1 MRTIFGEE
9 VGLLEMGSS
18 RSENQP
24 PTGTRLA
31 VERLNG
37 AIADGINWLLLRQDP
52 EGFWVG
58 MLESNS
64 CIEAQWILAMHFLGI
79 EDKKK
84 LDGMVASI
92 LNEQRADGSWEVYH
106 NAPAGD
112 INTTVECYAALR
124 AAGFSPHDEPISRA
138 RDWILERGGLSQ
150 TRVFT
155 RYWLAFIGEWPW
167 QDTPTL
173 PPELICAPLWFP
185 FNIYHFASWARATI
199 IPLSVLSARRPVKAL
214 PPESRLDELYPDGRA
229 LFNYRLTPKKRFFSW
244 ESFFLMADRLLSR
257 YVEFPIR
264 PGREL
269 AIRLCIEWVIKHQD
283 ADGAWGGIQPP
294 WIYSLM
300 ALYTEGY
307 GADHPVVSKGIKA
320 LDAHWSY
327 ERDGGLY
334 IQASESPVWD
344 TVLTLQAFLDSGRS
358 PANCPAMIRA
368 LDWLA
373 QKQVTAP
380 GDWQIKV
387 SSASPGGW
395 SFERANDSYPDV
407 DDTAV
412 AVLVLARARG
422 ALGDPASID
431 HAIRRA
437 VRWILALQCSNGGW
451 ASFDRDNTNSLLTK
465 LPFCDFGEVLDP
477 PTVDVTAHVVEALAH
492 LGWTVRDTPVARAL
506 TFIKAAQ
513 EEDGSWFGRWGVN
526 HIYGTAAVLP
536 SLAAIGENMT
546 SNYVLRACDW
556 IAEHQNTDG
565 GWGETPASYVDT
577 SLRGIGDSTAS
588 QTAWALMALLATPVS
603 RYISVI
609 QSGVDYL
616 LRTQYDGTWHEPQ
629 YTGTGFPGYGVG
641 SRLQGDG
648 HGRTV
653 SIRQG
658 LEVSRGF
665 MINYNLYRHY
675 FPLMALCRALMRFE
689 SDHRESFGKL
699 TPSTEFAPAQAQTI
713 GKRRI
718 FGPRWV
724 RYRGR
729 IVARRLIR
737 KTAKILLAVS
747 ERRGFL
753 IGTRRARRA
762 EKPRAE
768 DAEERS
774 GSEATGGQRQ

>member
-1 MRTIFGEE
+1 MRTTFGEE
-9 VGLLEMGSS
+9 VSPSETYCSLG
-18 RSENQP
+18 ENQP
-24 PTGTRLA
+24 PDGMRLA
-31 VERLNG
+31 ADRLNR
-37 AIADGINWLLLRQDP
+37 AIAEGINWLLARQDP

-79 EDKKK
+79 RDERK

-92 LNEQRADGSWEVYH
+92 LNEQRPDGSWEVYH
-106 NAPAGD
+106 NAPGGD
-112 INTTVECYAALR
+112 INSTVECYAALR
-124 AAGFSPHDEPISRA
+124 AAGFSPGDEPISRA
-138 RDWILERGGLSQ
+138 RAWILERGGLSQ

-155 RYWLAFIGEWPW
+155 RYWLALIGEWPW
-167 QDTPTL
+167 QATPTL
-173 PPELICAPLWFP
+173 PPELICTPLWFP

-199 IPLSVLSARRPVKAL
+199 IPLSVLSARRPVKPL
-214 PPESRLDELYPDGRA
+214 PPESRLDELYPEGRA
-229 LFNYRLTPKKRFFSW
+229 AFDYRLTPKKRFFSW
-244 ESFFLMADRLLSR
+244 EGFFLMADRLLSR

-269 AIRLCIEWVIKHQD
+269 AIRLCIEWIIKHQD

-307 GADHPVVSKGIKA
+307 GVDHPVVSKGIMA

-334 IQASESPVWD
+334 IQASESPIWD
-344 TVLTLQAFLDSGRS
+344 TVLTLQAFLDSGRL
-358 PANCPAMIRA
+358 PVHCPAMIRA
-368 LDWLA
+368 LNWLT

-380 GDWQIKV
+380 GDWQVKV
-387 SSASPGGW
+387 SSAFPGGW

-412 AVLVLARARG
+412 AVLVLARARN
-422 ALGDPASID
+422 AFGDPAPID
-431 HAIRRA
+431 HAIKRA
-437 VRWILALQCSNGGW
+437 VRWILALQSSNGGW
-451 ASFDRDNTNSLLTK
+451 ASFDRDNTNSLLAK

-506 TFIKAAQ
+506 AFIKAAQ
-513 EEDGSWFGRWGVN
+513 EGDGSWFGRWGVN

-536 SLAAIGENMT
+536 ALAAIGENMT
-546 SNYVLRACDW
+546 AEYVLRACDW
-556 IAEHQNTDG
+556 IAVHQNADG

-588 QTAWALMALLATPVS
+588 QTAWALMALLATPVP
-603 RYISVI
+603 RYDSVI

-616 LRTQYDGTWHEPQ
+616 LRTQHDGTWHEPQ

-641 SRLQGDG
+641 SRLQGDV
-648 HGRTV
+648 HARTV

-675 FPLMALCRALMRFE
+675 FPLMALSRALKRFE
-689 SDHRESFGKL
+689 TDPRASNDEL
-699 TPSTEFAPAQAQTI
+699 APATRFGPLQTQTL
-713 GKRRI
+713 GKRGILGSR
-718 FGPRWV
+718 RS

-737 KTAKILLAVS
+737 KTAQILLAGAQ
-747 ERRGFL
+747 RPRK
-753 IGTRRARRA
+753 A
-762 EKPRAE
+762 EK
-768 DAEERS
+768 
-774 GSEATGGQRQ
+774 GSRISR

>member
-1 MRTIFGEE
+1 MFGEE
-9 VGLLEMGSS
+9 GVSLSDMGNPNG
-18 RSENQP
+18 NQA
-24 PTGTRLA
+24 PTGSTA
-31 VERLNG
+31 DVDCLNG
-37 AIADGINWLLLRQDP
+37 AIAGAIEWLLQRQDP

-79 EDKKK
+79 RDEKK
-84 LDGMVASI
+84 LAGMVASI
-92 LNEQRADGSWEVYH
+92 LNEQRVDGSWEVYH

-124 AAGFSPHDEPISRA
+124 AAGFSPNQEPISRA
-138 RDWILERGGLSQ
+138 RAWILERGGLSQ

-155 RYWLAFIGEWPW
+155 RYWLALIGEWPW
-167 QDTPTL
+167 QDTPAL

-199 IPLSVLSARRPVKAL
+199 IPLSVLSARRPVRIL
-214 PPESRLDELYPDGRA
+214 PPESRLDELYPVGRDA
-229 LFNYRLTPKKRFFSW
+229 FDYRLTPKKRFFSW

-264 PGREL
+264 PGRGL
-269 AIRLCIEWVIKHQD
+269 AIRLCIEWIIKHQD

-294 WIYSLM
+294 WVYSLM
-300 ALYTEGY
+300 ALHTEGY
-307 GADHPVVSKGIKA
+307 GVSHPILSKGIKA

-334 IQASESPVWD
+334 IQASESPIWD
-344 TVLTLQAFLDSGRS
+344 TELTLQAFLDSGRS
-358 PANCPAMIRA
+358 PANCEAMVRA
-368 LDWLA
+368 MDWLVR
-373 QKQVTAP
+373 KQVTAP

-387 SSASPGGW
+387 SSVSPGGW

-412 AVLVLARARG
+412 AVLVLARART
-422 ALGDPASID
+422 ALGNEATID
-431 HAIRRA
+431 HAIKRA
-437 VRWILALQCSNGGW
+437 VGWILALQCSNGGW
-451 ASFDRDNTNSLLTK
+451 ASFDRDNTNSLLAK

-506 TFIKAAQ
+506 AFIKAAQ

-536 SLAAIGENMT
+536 ALAAIGENMT
-546 SNYVLRACDW
+546 AEYVLRACDW
-556 IAEHQNTDG
+556 IAEHQNADG

-588 QTAWALMALLATPVS
+588 QTAWALMALLATPDS
-603 RYISVI
+603 RYRSII
-609 QSGVDYL
+609 HAGVGYL
-616 LRTQYDGTWHEPQ
+616 LRTQHDGTWHEPQ

-641 SRLQGDG
+641 SRLNENV
-648 HGRTV
+648 HERTV

-658 LEVSRGF
+658 LEVGRGF

-675 FPLMALCRALMRFE
+675 FPLMALSRALARLASDEREKVGELLATTRFR
-689 SDHRESFGKL
+689 SLQTQAIVSAN
-699 TPSTEFAPAQAQTI
+699 APVP
-713 GKRRI
+713 RRI
-718 FGPRWV
+718 
-724 RYRGR
+724 RYRGK

-737 KTAKILLAVS
+737 KTAKIFLAVS
-747 ERRGFL
+747 EGRQSNF
-753 IGTRRARRA
+753 TRRA
-762 EKPRAE
+762 
-768 DAEERS
+768 
-774 GSEATGGQRQ
+774 QRL

>member
-1 MRTIFGEE
+1 
-9 VGLLEMGSS
+9 MGRNSN
-18 RSENQP
+18 ENQAP
-24 PTGTRLA
+24 SGTTPGVDCLSRA
-31 VERLNG
+31 IAG
-37 AIADGINWLLLRQDP
+37 AIEWLLQRQDP

-64 CIEAQWILAMHFLGI
+64 CMEAQWILAMHFLGI
-79 EDKKK
+79 RDEKK
-84 LDGMVASI
+84 LAGMVASI

-124 AAGFSPHDEPISRA
+124 AAGFSADQEPVSRA
-138 RDWILERGGLSQ
+138 RAWILERGGLSQ

-155 RYWLAFIGEWPW
+155 RYWLALIGEWPW
-167 QDTPTL
+167 QDTPTV
-173 PPELICAPLWFP
+173 PPELICTPLWFP

-199 IPLSVLSARRPVKAL
+199 IPLSVLSARRPVRIL
-214 PPESRLDELYPDGRA
+214 PPASRLDELYPVGRDA
-229 LFNYRLTPKKRFFSW
+229 FDYRLTPKKRFFSW

-264 PGREL
+264 PGRAL
-269 AIRLCIEWVIKHQD
+269 AIRLCIEWIIKHQD

-300 ALYTEGY
+300 ALHTEGY
-307 GADHPVVSKGIKA
+307 GVSHPVVSKGIKA

-334 IQASESPVWD
+334 IQASESPIWD

-358 PANCPAMIRA
+358 PANCKAMVRA
-368 LDWLA
+368 MDWLV

-387 SSASPGGW
+387 SSVSPGGW

-412 AVLVLARARG
+412 AVLVLARART
-422 ALGDPASID
+422 ALGNDAAID
-431 HAIRRA
+431 HAIKRA
-437 VRWILALQCSNGGW
+437 VGWILGLQCSNGGW
-451 ASFDRDNTNSLLTK
+451 ASFDRDNTNSLLAK

-506 TFIKAAQ
+506 AFIKTAQ

-536 SLAAIGENMT
+536 ALAAIGENMT
-546 SNYVLRACDW
+546 AEYVLRACDW
-556 IAEHQNTDG
+556 IAEHQNADG

-588 QTAWALMALLATPVS
+588 QTAWALMALLATPDS
-603 RYISVI
+603 RYLSII
-609 QSGVDYL
+609 QAGVGFL
-616 LRTQYDGTWHEPQ
+616 LRTQHDGTWHEPQ

-641 SRLQGDG
+641 SRLNENV
-648 HGRTV
+648 HERTV

-658 LEVSRGF
+658 LEVGRGF

-675 FPLMALCRALMRFE
+675 FPLMALSRALARLKSDQREKVVELLATARFR
-689 SDHRESFGKL
+689 SLQTQVIMNGN
-699 TPSTEFAPAQAQTI
+699 APVP
-713 GKRRI
+713 RR
-718 FGPRWV
+718 V
-724 RYRGR
+724 RYKGR

-747 ERRGFL
+747 ERRQSN
-753 IGTRRARRA
+753 IARRVQG
-762 EKPRAE
+762 P
-768 DAEERS
+768 
-774 GSEATGGQRQ
+774 

>member
-1 MRTIFGEE
+1 MKRGMRTKSGEE
-9 VGLLEMGSS
+9 VSLSEA
-18 RSENQP
+18 RNDPSENQAP
-24 PTGTRLA
+24 AGTRLSADRLSRA
-31 VERLNG
+31 VEE
-37 AIADGINWLLLRQDP
+37 GINWLLARQDP

-64 CIEAQWILAMHFLGI
+64 CIEAQWILAMHFLGHR
-79 EDKKK
+79 DDRK
-84 LDGMVASI
+84 LDGMIASI
-92 LNEQRADGSWEVYH
+92 LNEQRSDGSWEVYH

-124 AAGFSPHDEPISRA
+124 AAGFSADEEPISRA

-155 RYWLAFIGEWPW
+155 RYWLALIGEWPW
-167 QDTPTL
+167 QNTPTL

-199 IPLSVLSARRPVKAL
+199 IPLSVLSARRPVKPL
-214 PPESRLDELYPDGRA
+214 PPQSRLNELYPEGRA
-229 LFNYRLTPKKRFFSW
+229 AFNYRLNPKKRFFSW
-244 ESFFLMADRLLSR
+244 EGFFLMADRLLSR

-269 AIRLCIEWVIKHQD
+269 AIRLCIEWIIRHQD

-307 GADHPVVSKGIKA
+307 EVDHPVVSKGIKA

-358 PANCPAMIRA
+358 PANCPAMMRA
-368 LDWLA
+368 LNWLA

-387 SSASPGGW
+387 SSVSPGGW

-412 AVLVLARARG
+412 AILVLARARS
-422 ALGDPASID
+422 AYEDPGSID
-431 HAIRRA
+431 HAIKRA

-451 ASFDRDNTNSLLTK
+451 ASFDRDNTNSLLAK

-492 LGWTVRDTPVARAL
+492 LGWTVRDTPVARAVA
-506 TFIKAAQ
+506 FIKAAQ

-536 SLAAIGENMT
+536 ALAAIGENMAAG
-546 SNYVLRACDW
+546 YVLRACEW
-556 IAEHQNTDG
+556 IADHQNCDG

-588 QTAWALMALLATPVS
+588 QTAWALIALLATPTS
-603 RYISVI
+603 RFNSVI
-609 QSGVDYL
+609 ESGVNYL
-616 LRTQYDGTWHEPQ
+616 LRTQHDGTWHEPQ

-641 SRLQGDG
+641 SRLQGG
-648 HGRTV
+648 VHERTV

-658 LEVSRGF
+658 LEVGRGF

-675 FPLMALCRALMRFE
+675 FPLMALSRTLSRFE
-689 SDHRESFGKL
+689 SESRKDPASLRPL
-699 TPSTEFAPAQAQTI
+699 TRLGPMHTQTI
-713 GKRRI
+713 GKRRT
-718 FGPRWV
+718 FSSRRV
-724 RYRGR
+724 SYRGK
-729 IVARRLIR
+729 IVARKLILE
-737 KTAKILLAVS
+737 TAKILIAVS
-747 ERRGFL
+747 QRRQHFIGARGRQRAEQTARRG
-753 IGTRRARRA
+753 R
-762 EKPRAE
+762 
-768 DAEERS
+768 
-774 GSEATGGQRQ
+774 

>member
-1 MRTIFGEE
+1 VSPSEIYCSPG
-9 VGLLEMGSS
+9 
-18 RSENQP
+18 ENQP
-24 PTGTRLA
+24 PDGMRLA
-31 VERLNG
+31 TDRLNL
-37 AIADGINWLLLRQDP
+37 AIADGIKWLLVRQDP
-52 EGFWVG
+52 DGFWVG

-79 EDKKK
+79 RDDRK

-92 LNEQRADGSWEVYH
+92 LNEQRPDGSWEVYH
-106 NAPAGD
+106 NAPGGD
-112 INTTVECYAALR
+112 INSTVECYAALR
-124 AAGFSPHDEPISRA
+124 AAGFSPEDEPVSRA
-138 RDWILERGGLSQ
+138 RAWILGRGGLSQ

-155 RYWLAFIGEWPW
+155 RYWLALIGEWPW
-167 QDTPTL
+167 QATPTL
-173 PPELICAPLWFP
+173 PPELICTPLWFP

-199 IPLSVLSARRPVKAL
+199 IPLSVLSARRPIKPL
-214 PPESRLDELYPDGRA
+214 PPESRLDELFPEGRA
-229 LFNYRLTPKKRFFSW
+229 AFDYRLTPKKRFFSW
-244 ESFFLMADRLLSR
+244 EGFFLMADRLLSR

-269 AIRLCIEWVIKHQD
+269 AIRLCIEWIIKHQD

-307 GADHPVVSKGIKA
+307 GVDHPVVSKGVKA

-334 IQASESPVWD
+334 IQASESPIWD
-344 TVLTLQAFLDSGRS
+344 TVLTLQAFLDSGRLPENS
-358 PANCPAMIRA
+358 PAMIRA
-368 LDWLA
+368 LNWLT

-380 GDWQIKV
+380 GDWQVKV

-412 AVLVLARARG
+412 AVLVLARARN
-422 ALGDPASID
+422 AFGDPAPID
-431 HAIRRA
+431 HAIKRA
-437 VRWILALQCSNGGW
+437 VRWILALQSSNGGW

-506 TFIKAAQ
+506 AFIKTAQ
-513 EEDGSWFGRWGVN
+513 EDDGSWFGRWGVN

-536 SLAAIGENMT
+536 ALAAIGENMT
-546 SNYVLRACDW
+546 ADYVLQACDW
-556 IAEHQNTDG
+556 IAAHQNPDG

-588 QTAWALMALLATPVS
+588 QTAWALMALLATPTP
-603 RYISVI
+603 RYHSVI

-616 LRTQYDGTWHEPQ
+616 LHTQLDGTWHEPQ

-641 SRLQGDG
+641 SRLQGDV
-648 HGRTV
+648 HERTV

-675 FPLMALCRALMRFE
+675 FPLMALSRALKRFE
-689 SDHRESFGKL
+689 TDPTENNGELASATRFGPLQK
-699 TPSTEFAPAQAQTI
+699 QAL
-713 GKRRI
+713 GKREMLGSR
-718 FGPRWV
+718 RS

-737 KTAKILLAVS
+737 KTAQILLAGAQ
-747 ERRGFL
+747 RP
-753 IGTRRARRA
+753 RRAAR
-762 EKPRAE
+762 
-768 DAEERS
+768 
-774 GSEATGGQRQ
+774 G

>member
-1 MRTIFGEE
+1 LRGKAISLRKRGRRTTFGEE
-9 VGLLEMGSS
+9 GVSFSAMHNPG
-18 RSENQP
+18 ENQAQ
-24 PTGTRLA
+24 TDTRRA
-31 VERLNG
+31 FDRLNG
-37 AIADGINWLLLRQDP
+37 AISEGIDWLLERQDP

-64 CIEAQWILAMHFLGI
+64 CMEAQWILAMHFLGI
-79 EDKKK
+79 QDERK

-106 NAPAGD
+106 NAPGGD

-124 AAGFSPHDEPISRA
+124 AVGFSADDEPIRRA
-138 RDWILERGGLSQ
+138 REWIVERGGLSQ

-155 RYWLAFIGEWPW
+155 RYWLALIGEWPW

-173 PPELICAPLWFP
+173 PPELICTPLWFP

-199 IPLSVLSARRPVKAL
+199 IPLSVLSARRPVKIL
-214 PPESRLDELYPDGRA
+214 EPESRLDELYPGGRDA
-229 LFNYRLTPKKRFFSW
+229 FNYRLTPKKRFFSW

-264 PGREL
+264 PGRGM
-269 AIRLCIEWVIKHQD
+269 AIRLCIEWIIKHQD

-300 ALYTEGY
+300 ALHTQGY
-307 GADHPVVSKGIKA
+307 DVNHPVVSKGIKA

-344 TVLTLQAFLDSGRS
+344 TVLTLQAFLDSGRA
-358 PANCPAMIRA
+358 PDTCNAMVRA
-368 LDWLA
+368 LNWLA

-380 GDWQIKV
+380 GDWQVKV
-387 SSASPGGW
+387 SSVSPGGW

-412 AVLVLARARG
+412 AVLVLARARS
-422 ALGDPASID
+422 ALGDLASID
-431 HAIRRA
+431 HAIKRA

-451 ASFDRDNTNSLLTK
+451 ASFDRDNTNSLLAK

-506 TFIKAAQ
+506 AFIKAAQ

-536 SLAAIGENMT
+536 ALAAIGENM
-546 SNYVLRACDW
+546 SVDYVYRACDW
-556 IAEHQNTDG
+556 IADHQNADG
-565 GWGETPASYVDT
+565 GWGETPASYVDN

-588 QTAWALMALLATPVS
+588 QTAWALMALLAAPTSRYVS
-603 RYISVI
+603 RIHA
-609 QSGVDYL
+609 GVEYL

-641 SRLQGDG
+641 SRLQEDV
-648 HGRTV
+648 HERTV

-658 LEVSRGF
+658 LEVGRGF

-675 FPLMALCRALMRFE
+675 FPLMALSRARTRSG
-689 SDHRESFGKL
+689 SDQRDTAGEL
-699 TPSTEFAPAQAQTI
+699 LPAARLRPLQAQSI
-713 GKRRI
+713 GNLRTPDSRRE
-718 FGPRWV
+718 

-737 KTAKILLAVS
+737 KTAKIFLAVS
-747 ERRGFL
+747 ERKEY
-753 IGTRRARRA
+753 IIARRARR
-762 EKPRAE
+762 
-768 DAEERS
+768 S
-774 GSEATGGQRQ
+774 